1 MATLDDE
8 DQLLRS
14 VALHNANHILLA
26 RQRAEEEL
34 VRTKEAL
41 RESQE
46 RLTAALG
53 AAGTGTFRWNIPSNT
68 VEWDGNLDRLFALDL
83 AGHAQP
89 LEMFLAAVHPDD
101 RADVVAR
108 LQSSARTGADFD
120 MEFRTLASD
129 GRVRWIDGKAKA
141 FCDDAGTP
149 LYMTGACADATSRR
163 QAAEA
168 LRESEERLRAV
179 FNQAAVGI
187 AVAALDGH
195 FLEMNR
201 KFTEILGYDADEL
214 RALTFASITHP
225 DDLDETMAHVRE
237 LLAGT
242 TLEYVAGEAL
252 PPQGRHAALEPDDG
266 HAAQGRRR
274 AAAAVHRRDRGHH
287 RAQARRR
294 RRSRRRRASSS
305 CSTRPASWSPP
316 TSISR
321 RSSRRSP
328 TRRPS

>member
-14 VALHNANHILLA
+14 VALRNANHILLA

-46 RLTAALG
+46 RLTAALS

-89 LEMFLAAVHPDD
+89 LETFLAAVHPDD
-101 RADVVAR
+101 RADLVAR
-108 LQSSARTGADFD
+108 LQSSARAGSDFE

-141 FCDDAGTP
+141 FRDDAGRP

-163 QAAEA
+163 
-168 LRESEERLRAV
+168 
-179 FNQAAVGI
+179 
-187 AVAALDGH
+187 
-195 FLEMNR
+195 
-201 KFTEILGYDADEL
+201 
-214 RALTFASITHP
+214 
-225 DDLDETMAHVRE
+225 
-237 LLAGT
+237 
-242 TLEYVAGEAL
+242 
-252 PPQGRHAALEPDDG
+252 
-266 HAAQGRRR
+266 
-274 AAAAVHRRDRGHH
+274 
-287 RAQARRR
+287 
-294 RRSRRRRASSS
+294 
-305 CSTRPASWSPP
+305 
-316 TSISR
+316 
-321 RSSRRSP
+321 
-328 TRRPS
+328 